1 MRSSPQAAG
10 VFYRQAEPWQYNGRM
25 DVSMKVTTVDE
36 LHDVAEKDS
45 ESLKNEDEA
54 GVVVDLPIAGS
65 TDLDR
70 EAALEVDHP
79 GFKATAGS
87 ALRGAS
93 FYKDPADAKRAAAMS
108 ALNAALDAGKA
119 KREGQTEAYKRLN
132 DVAIRRLKSLFVDP
146 MFTVCGFDADEQHD
160 YALALAADA
169 LGLGYTMP
177 QTVVDAVVVLAPWA
191 MEPILDAMRST
202 RGALWDYTPMYP
214 DFPKQVEDAAAREL
228 ILNALAHYTGD
239 LFGLRVI
246 PDYKPSKRLPLPD
259 GGKMEKLGLASV
271 DELAGVAV
279 KLLTAG
285 QVLSEQDK
293 SDLKTLV
300 SYPTIHEFIEDHE
313 DLLEGAD
320 SRIHENVAWVAG
332 EFDGRLHEWALSQ
345 FSLPTDVL
353 RYACKLSGGDESL
366 AEPTKFHLTRAQRRD
381 VAAALDHAV
390 EAMGERADDL
400 SDQFARH
407 AEEWKQ
413 LARILHPHELAAKG
427 ALSQKSLLW
436 ISKTQNGVT
445 RSYDSRVEECYR
457 DVADGKGMDMLL
469 GTLAQRPGDF
479 ARRLMETYR
488 KTSPSQHDDVLLAF
502 SRVAGKVSTPVLVQ
516 LWNLL
521 QYPAGKTED
530 VPDVRVV
537 VSKTPKGAK
546 AEAVE
551 NRVMT
556 DVTRSEAEA
565 IVAVIERALMG
576 RKKDMLVELGPHAGE
591 YAVPLGTR
599 SASAGTRTPAR
610 GSRIKI
616 DGYDKDKSIIRM
628 FVHWHDVTDAASYP
642 ENLRVRVDLDLSA
655 MTITADFK
663 RAVSCWYG
671 DLRTEDGSFV
681 HSGDLTSAPDGAAEF
696 IDAKVSKLREQGYR
710 YLVMTVYSFTR
721 QPFSVIP
728 EASAGV
734 MLRDEM
740 GQRGEIF
747 EARTVE
753 QKFDLAHES
762 QNSTPFML
770 DLETGEII
778 WLDLDVT
785 ASSWHSIADSGNQ
798 LVTIQAMRTAA
809 WGSPMTVSELAALET
824 TLVTRGKDEDGRDVL
839 VTAAGAEVPEGSE
852 VMKIEGWDSENTMQ
866 LL

>member
-1 MRSSPQAAG
+1 
-10 VFYRQAEPWQYNGRM
+10 
-25 DVSMKVTTVDE
+25 MKVTTVDE

-45 ESLKNEDEA
+45 ETLKNEAEA
-54 GVVVDLPIAGS
+54 SPVVDLPIAGA

-70 EAALEVDHP
+70 EASIEVDHP
-79 GFKATAGS
+79 GFNVTAGS

-93 FYKDPADAKRAAAMS
+93 FYKDPADAKRAAAKS
-108 ALNAALDAGKA
+108 ALDAALDAGKA
-119 KREGQTEAYKRLN
+119 KRGEQAEAIKRLN
-132 DVAIRRLKSLFVDP
+132 DVAVRRLKSLFVDP
-146 MFTVCGFDADEQHD
+146 MFTVCGADADEQRD

-169 LGLGYTMP
+169 LGLGYALP
-177 QTVVDAVVVLAPWA
+177 QTVVDAVTTLAPWA
-191 MEPILDAMRST
+191 MKPVLDAMRST
-202 RGALWDYTPMYP
+202 RGALWDYVPMYP
-214 DFPKQVEDAAAREL
+214 DFPKQVEDASAREL

-246 PDYKPSKRLPLPD
+246 PDYQPSERLPLPD
-259 GGKMEKLGLASV
+259 GGKMETLGLAGV

-279 KLLTAG
+279 RLLTAG

-293 SDLKTLV
+293 NDLKTLV
-300 SYPTIHEFIEDHE
+300 GYPAVYEFLEDHG
-313 DLLEGAD
+313 DLLDGAV
-320 SRIHENVAWVAG
+320 SKIRENVAWVAG
-332 EFDGRLHEWALSQ
+332 EFDGLLHEWALSQ

-366 AEPTKFHLTRAQRRD
+366 AEPTKFHLSRAQRRD

-390 EAMGERADDL
+390 EAMGERADDI

-407 AEEWKQ
+407 SEEWKQ
-413 LARILHPHELAAKG
+413 LARVLHPHELAAKG

-436 ISKTQNGVT
+436 ISKTQNGVV

-457 DVADGKGMDMLL
+457 DLVDSKGIDVLL
-469 GTLAQRPGDF
+469 GVLSQRPGDF

-488 KTSPSQHDDVLLAF
+488 KTAPSQHGEVLRAF
-502 SRVAGKVSTPVLVQ
+502 SRVAGKVSVPVLVQ

-521 QYPAGKTED
+521 QYPAGKTVD

-546 AEAVE
+546 AETVE
-551 NRVMT
+551 NRVLS

-565 IVAVIERALMG
+565 IIAVIERALMG

-599 SASAGTRTPAR
+599 SASAGTRIPAR

-616 DGYDKDKSIIRM
+616 DGYDKDKSIVRM
-628 FVHWHDVTDAASYP
+628 FVHWRDLKDDAQYSWYP
-642 ENLRVRVDLDLSA
+642 RVDIDLSA
-655 MTITADFK
+655 MVVTADFE
-663 RAVSCWYG
+663 RSASCWYG
-671 DLRTEDGSFV
+671 SLVGADGGCV

-696 IDAKVSKLREQGYR
+696 IDAKVAKLRELGYR
-710 YLVMTVYSFTR
+710 YLVMTLHSYTH

-740 GQRGEIF
+740 GRRGEIF

-785 ASSWHSIADSGNQ
+785 ASSWNSIADSRNQ
-798 LVTIQAMRTAA
+798 LITIQAMRTSA
-809 WGSPMTVSELAALET
+809 WGRPMTVSELAALET
-824 TLVTRGKDEDGRDVL
+824 TLVARGVDEDGRDVL
-839 VTAAGAEVPEGSE
+839 VTAAGDEVPGDSE
-852 VMKIEGWDSENTMQ
+852 VLRIEGWDSENTMQ

>member
-1 MRSSPQAAG
+1 
-10 VFYRQAEPWQYNGRM
+10 
-25 DVSMKVTTVDE
+25 MKVTTVDE

-45 ESLKNEDEA
+45 ETLKNEAEA
-54 GVVVDLPIAGS
+54 SSVVDLPIAGA
-65 TDLDR
+65 TDLAR
-70 EAALEVDHP
+70 EAGLEVDHP
-79 GFKATAGS
+79 DFKVSAGS

-93 FYKDPADAKRAAAMS
+93 FYKDPADAKRAAAVS

-119 KREGQTEAYKRLN
+119 KRGEQIKAYQRLN
-132 DVAIRRLKSLFVDP
+132 DVAVRRLKSLFVDP
-146 MFTVCGFDADEQHD
+146 MFTVCGSDADEQRD

-169 LGLGYTMP
+169 LGLGYVMP
-177 QTVVDAVVVLAPWA
+177 QTVVDTVAALAPWA
-191 MEPILDAMRST
+191 MKPVLDAMRST

-214 DFPKQVEDAAAREL
+214 DFPKQVEDASAREL
-228 ILNALAHYTGD
+228 ILNALAHYTGG

-246 PDYKPSKRLPLPD
+246 PDYTPSERLPLPD
-259 GGKMEKLGLASV
+259 GGKMETLGLASV

-293 SDLKTLV
+293 NDLKTLV
-300 SYPTIHEFIEDHE
+300 GYPAVHEFIEDHG
-313 DLLEGAD
+313 DLLKGA
-320 SRIHENVAWVAG
+320 SSKIRENVAWVAG
-332 EFDGRLHEWALSQ
+332 EFDGRLHEWALGQ

-381 VAAALDHAV
+381 VAKALDHAV
-390 EAMGERADDL
+390 EAMGERADDI

-413 LARILHPHELAAKG
+413 LARVLHPHELAAKG

-436 ISKTQNGVT
+436 ISKTQNGVV
-445 RSYDSRVEECYR
+445 RSYESRVEECYR
-457 DVADGKGMDMLL
+457 NLVDSEGIVVLLDGLS
-469 GTLAQRPGDF
+469 QRPGDF

-488 KTSPSQHDDVLLAF
+488 KTAPSQHDDVLRAF
-502 SRVAGKVSTPVLVQ
+502 SRVADKVSVPVLVQ

-521 QYPAGKTED
+521 QYPAGKTAG

-537 VSKTPKGAK
+537 VSKTPRGAK
-546 AEAVE
+546 AETVE
-551 NRVMT
+551 NRVLS

-565 IVAVIERALMG
+565 IIAVIERALMG
-576 RKKDMLVELGPHAGE
+576 CKKDMLVELGPHAGE

-599 SASAGTRTPAR
+599 SASAGTRIPAR

-616 DGYDKDKSIIRM
+616 DGYDKDKSIVRM
-628 FVHWHDVTDAASYP
+628 FVHWHDLKEDTQYSWYP
-642 ENLRVRVDLDLSA
+642 RVDLDLSA
-655 MTITADFK
+655 MVVTADFE
-663 RAVSCWYG
+663 RADSCWYG
-671 DLRTEDGSFV
+671 SLRGEDGSLV

-710 YLVMTVYSFTR
+710 YLVMTLHSYTH

-740 GQRGEIF
+740 GRRGEIF

-753 QKFDLAHES
+753 QKFDLTHES

-785 ASSWHSIADSGNQ
+785 ASAWNSIADSRNQ
-798 LVTIQAMRTAA
+798 LITIQAMRTAA
-809 WGSPMTVSELAALET
+809 WGRPMTVSELAALET
-824 TLVTRGKDEDGRDVL
+824 TLVTRSEDGDGHDVL
-839 VTAAGAEVPEGSE
+839 VTATGDKVPEGTE
-852 VMKIEGWDSENTMQ
+852 VLRIEGWDSENTMQ